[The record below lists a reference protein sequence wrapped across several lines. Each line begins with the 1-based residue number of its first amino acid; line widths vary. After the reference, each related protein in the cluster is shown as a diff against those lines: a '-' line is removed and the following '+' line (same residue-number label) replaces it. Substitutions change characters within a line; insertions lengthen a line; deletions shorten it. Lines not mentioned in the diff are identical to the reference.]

1 VTVED
6 GVATSLV
13 GDREHPE
20 TRGVLCAKVDHY
32 VERAYSPLRV
42 LHPLRRT
49 GAKGAGSFEQ
59 VSWDDALM
67 EIAARLRSIV
77 AESGP
82 AAILPYSFAGTQGL
96 LQANGMGRR
105 FFSRLGASRLERT
118 VCGTAGGAGLE
129 MTIGTSAGMLPRDLA
144 HSRLIVLWGTNPIVT
159 NLHLWPVIREARRQG
174 ARVVVIDPLKTR
186 TAAAADWH
194 VRPMPGSDAALALG
208 MMHVIVAEGLHDER
222 YVAEHT
228 VGFEELC
235 ERIADYAPERAA
247 ELTGVDASEIVALAR
262 AYAMTRP
269 AAIRVLIGLE
279 HHAEGETIFRA
290 IACLPALVGA
300 WRERGGGLVHHPM
313 GLFAEALNSVQMPEL
328 EDTDIRSFNML
339 QLGRTLTDPS
349 LDPPVR
355 ALFVYSSNPA
365 VTAPNQNLVL
375 EGLRR
380 EDLFT
385 VVHEQFFTDTALHAD
400 YLLPATTQVEHWDL
414 MTSWG
419 HTYLTLNRPAIEP
432 LGETIPGTE
441 LFRRLAR
448 VLGFD
453 EPYLH
458 ESDEELIRYA
468 LASGHAYLDGITFE
482 RLAAEG
488 WAPLNL
494 PEPWMP
500 LAEGGYP
507 TPSGKCEFYS
517 QRLADRG
524 LDPLPYHR
532 PQTTDRDGTRFPLL
546 LLTSRSAIHFL
557 NSSYANLPRHLRAE
571 GQPYV
576 DLHEAD
582 AQARA
587 IGDGDRVRVES
598 RHGVL
603 ELSARVG
610 DRVRPGVVSVPG
622 GWWASLSPGGRSANA
637 LTSDGLSLW
646 SGGGDFSDT
655 YVEVS
660 RAG

>member
-32 VERAYSPLRV
+32 IERTYSPLRV
-42 LHPLRRT
+42 LHPLRRA

-59 VSWDDALM
+59 VSWDDALAD
-67 EIAARLRSIV
+67 IAARLRSIL

-82 AAILPYSFAGTQGL
+82 TAILPYSFAGTQGL
-96 LQANGMGRR
+96 LQANGMARR

-159 NLHLWPVIREARRQG
+159 NLHLWPVIREARRHG
-174 ARVVVIDPLKTR
+174 ARMVVIDPLKTR

-194 VRPMPGSDAALALG
+194 VRPLPGSDAALALG

-228 VGFEELC
+228 VGFEKLC
-235 ERIADYAPERAA
+235 ERLADYAPERAA
-247 ELTGVDASEIVALAR
+247 ELTGLDASEIMPLAR
-262 AYAMTRP
+262 AYATTRP

-313 GLFAEALNSVQMPEL
+313 GLFAQALNSVQMPEL
-328 EDTDIRSFNML
+328 EDARVRSFNML

-349 LDPPVR
+349 LDPPIR

-385 VVHEQFFTDTALHAD
+385 VVHEQFLTDTALHAD
-400 YLLPATTQVEHWDL
+400 YVLPATTQLEHWDL

-419 HTYLTLNRPAIEP
+419 HTYLTLNQSAIEP
-432 LGETIPGTE
+432 VGEAITGTE
-441 LFRRLAR
+441 LFRRLAC

-453 EPYLH
+453 EPYLQD
-458 ESDEELIRYA
+458 SDEEMIRYA
-468 LASGHAYLDGITFE
+468 LASGHEYLDGITFE

-532 PQTTDRDGTRFPLL
+532 AKATDGGGTRFPLL

-571 GQPYV
+571 GEPCV

-582 AQARA
+582 ARVRA

-598 RHGVL
+598 RHGAL

-610 DRVRPGVVSVPG
+610 ERVRPGVVSVPG
-622 GWWASLSPGGRSANA
+622 GWWASLSPGGRSANV

>member
-42 LHPLRRT
+42 LHPLRRI

-59 VSWDDALM
+59 VSWDDALAD
-67 EIAARLRSIV
+67 IAARLRSIV

-82 AAILPYSFAGTQGL
+82 TAILPYSFAGTQGL

-105 FFSRLGASRLERT
+105 FFTRLGASRLERT

-144 HSRLIVLWGTNPIVT
+144 HSRFIVLWGTNPIVT
-159 NLHLWPVIREARRQG
+159 NLHLWPVIREARRDG
-174 ARVVVIDPLKTR
+174 AKVVVIDPLKTR

-235 ERIADYAPERAA
+235 ERLADYAPERAA
-247 ELTGVDASEIVALAR
+247 ELTGLDASEIVALAR
-262 AYAMTRP
+262 AYATTRP

-290 IACLPALVGA
+290 IASLPALVGA

-313 GLFAEALNSVQMPEL
+313 GLFAQALNSVQMPEL
-328 EDTDIRSFNML
+328 EDTRIRSFNML

-385 VVHEQFFTDTALHAD
+385 VVHEQFLTDTALHAD
-400 YLLPATTQVEHWDL
+400 YVLPATTQLEHWDL

-419 HTYLTLNRPAIEP
+419 HTYLTLNRPAIDA
-432 LGETIPGTE
+432 LGEAIPGTE

-448 VLGFD
+448 VLGLD
-453 EPYLH
+453 EPYLQD
-458 ESDEELIRYA
+458 SDEEMIRYA
-468 LASGHAYLDGITFE
+468 LASGHRYLDGITFE

-532 PQTTDRDGTRFPLL
+532 PRTIDGDATRFPLL

-571 GQPYV
+571 GEPRV
-576 DLHEAD
+576 DLHDAD

-598 RHGVL
+598 RHGAL